1 MNHKTGFITKTI
13 NGEVRCF
20 HFSINAWI
28 LFCELHKIAGVGI
41 PDAKGKKGISE
52 LGEFL
57 SDSKNQLIA
66 SRDLLYCAALAH
78 CRENGIE
85 ENFNRYTAGIWY
97 DSLTVKDYQ
106 DIESVMME
114 CSFLQG
120 GKKKR

>member
-28 LFCELHKIAGVGI
+28 LFCELHKIA
-41 PDAKGKKGISE
+41 AAE
-52 LGEFL
+52 LGTFL
-57 SDSKNQLIA
+57 SDPENQLIA

-85 ENFNRYTAGIWY
+85 ENFNRYSAGIWY
-97 DSLTVKDYQ
+97 DSLTLKDYQ
-106 DIESVMME
+106 DIEAVMME